1 MFPCPGSGMEGLSAG
16 AILMSFFTLQFR
28 MPCILFAMAALVGC
42 GDQPP
47 PPSETVRAIKTITVT
62 ERATGM
68 QRRFSGVV
76 EAADTS
82 SLSFQV
88 PGNVLEVNVNVGERV
103 TQGQVLAA
111 LDDRTF
117 GLNVD
122 AARASRGRAQ
132 TELTDA
138 RRDWE
143 RFRKAVELNPGAV
156 SGRSV
161 SQAEAVYLGAVQG
174 LSYANS
180 RLNLAKR
187 DLENTVLRAPFDG
200 IVARRFVNPFQ
211 EVARVEP
218 LFVLNMEGAM
228 EAAISIPESE
238 IDLVH
243 LGLPAEIRFPAIPT
257 EVRNGIVT
265 EISNVAGTTNAFPV
279 KITIENGDGNER
291 IRPGITA
298 EVNLLFADEGGEA
311 AYLVPLGALA
321 PAGSEGTG
329 YVFVYDPASSKVD
342 RTAVEIGGI
351 RDNDVIVN
359 AGLNVGDIIAVAGVS
374 FLRDGQQVKLMGGR

>member
-1 MFPCPGSGMEGLSAG
+1 MERLSAG
-16 AILMSFFTLQFR
+16 AILMSFFTQQVR
-28 MPCILFAMAALVGC
+28 MLCVLFAMAALVGC
-42 GDQPP
+42 GDEPP

-88 PGNVLEVNVNVGERV
+88 PGNVLEVNVDVGERV
-103 TQGQVLAA
+103 TQGQVLAV

-117 GLNVD
+117 SLKVD
-122 AARASRGRAQ
+122 AARASLGRAQ

-138 RRDWE
+138 RRNWE
-143 RFRKAVELNPGAV
+143 RFQQVVEINPGAV
-156 SGRSV
+156 PGRSV
-161 SQAEAVYLGAVQG
+161 DQAEAAYLGAGQN

-187 DLENTVLRAPFDG
+187 DLEKTVLMAPFDG
-200 IVARRFVNPFQ
+200 LVAKRLVNPFQ
-211 EVARVEP
+211 EVARGER
-218 LFVLNMEGAM
+218 LFELNMEGAM

-238 IDLVH
+238 IDLVY
-243 LGLPAEIRFPAIPT
+243 LGLPAEIRFPAIPA
-257 EVRNGIVT
+257 EVHNGMIT
-265 EISNVAGTTNAFPV
+265 EISNVAGATNAFPV
-279 KITIENGDGNER
+279 KVTIENGEGNER

-298 EVNLLFADEGGEA
+298 EVNLLLADGESEA
-311 AYLVPLGALA
+311 AYLVPLRALV
-321 PAGSEGTG
+321 PAGSEGTS
-329 YVFVYDPASSKVD
+329 YVFVFDPVSSKVN
-342 RTAVEIGGI
+342 RTAIENGGI

-359 AGLNVGDIIAVAGVS
+359 AGLNAGDIIAVAGVS
-374 FLRDGQQVKLMGGR
+374 FLRDGQEVRLMGGQ